1 MPDERVTL
9 TMKIGPRLMARID
22 KARGGESRAQ
32 YVPRW
37 LPEYWEW
44 REGDNAADTTRRI
57 DERAAADRAEARGR
71 VDALLQRQSSPP
83 A

>member
-1 MPDERVTL
+1 MRDKRVTL
-9 TMKIGPRLMARID
+9 TMKIDPRLMARID
-22 KARGGESRAQ
+22 EAREDESRAQ

-44 REGDNAADTTRRI
+44 REGDNAADTTQRI
-57 DERAAADRAEARGR
+57 DERAAADHAEARRR
-71 VDALLQRQSSPP
+71 VDALLRATSSPP